1 MSTLPNI
8 DQHRELL
15 VETYEQLFAGLI
27 TVTEAVFK
35 VYSPG
40 GYHIEQIRPG
50 RMFFNRTLKNLDTGI
65 EYFDTIEVGLE
76 DKEKGVTYVKCN
88 REERPPLPVI
98 GGDDDDSFPR

>member
-8 DQHRELL
+8 DQHRDLL
-15 VETYEQLFAGLI
+15 IEVYMQLFAGLI

-35 VYSPG
+35 VYTPG

-50 RMFFNRTLKNLDTGI
+50 RIFYNRTLKDPDTGI
-65 EYFDTIEVGLE
+65 EYFDTLEVGLE
-76 DKEKGVTYVKCN
+76 DKEKGTPYVKCN

-98 GGDDDDSFPR
+98 GGDDDSFTC

>member
-50 RMFFNRTLKNLDTGI
+50 RIFFNRTLAIILCGTI
-65 EYFDTIEVGLE
+65 YFR
-76 DKEKGVTYVKCN
+76 N
-88 REERPPLPVI
+88 
-98 GGDDDDSFPR
+98 